1 MTKLHEQECRLRSL
15 VFDKSSVSIGWSGYK
30 LRESA
35 HLDSFGSAHN
45 IFINENSGVG
55 YVVGASGYSGGLIMI
70 DLDCVNNDDCECTPT
85 EIGGY
90 SNRGYTHDV
99 QCINYDGPDSNYI
112 GKEICFCSNENHIA
126 ILDVTDKSSISL
138 ISTFYPDNAGYV
150 HQAWLTEDSKY
161 LLIDDEADERYTYMN
176 TRTIILDVQ
185 SLENPVLKSYHYA
198 ETGGFDHNQY
208 VKDGLVYQANYAE
221 GLRILDTSNLDET
234 GELTEVGYFDV
245 DPLNVRG
252 FSGSWSVYP
261 FFPSGTVV
269 VNSIERGLFV
279 LTPKDAAATRNTTN
293 KKPLRKKNTNSLFS
307 KMSKKLMFLMKDLM

>member
-1 MTKLHEQECRLRSL
+1 MYIQLKKGQICIIIYCR
-15 VFDKSSVSIGWSGYK
+15 WWT
-30 LRESA
+30 
-35 HLDSFGSAHN
+35 
-45 IFINENSGVG
+45 
-55 YVVGASGYSGGLIMI
+55 GA
-70 DLDCVNNDDCECTPT
+70 
-85 EIGGY
+85 
-90 SNRGYTHDV
+90 NRGYTHDV
-99 QCINYDGPDSNYI
+99 QCINYDGPDSNFI

-161 LLIDDEADERYTYMN
+161 LLIDDEADESYTYMN